1 MITQPNQKHPICQ
14 VFLLLSAMFLCFC
27 LPAYAGAKTS
37 IKKINKTITT
47 NQETINNL
55 VTTYKQLNTD
65 CTEAINNA
73 LENNLLVNKKDLKTL
88 QKQSDQLKTKTT
100 KLESAI
106 TQQTETE
113 EALASIT
120 DTSSTEYRE
129 QKLQIITLQKRQIT
143 LYKQINKIMKK
154 IIKLCTPS

>member
-1 MITQPNQKHPICQ
+1 
-14 VFLLLSAMFLCFC
+14 MFLCFY

-37 IKKINKTITT
+37 IKKINKTITA

-55 VTTYKQLNTD
+55 VTTYKQLNTN

-88 QKQSDQLKTKTT
+88 QKQSDQLKAKTT

-106 TQQTETE
+106 TQQAETE

-154 IIKLCTPS
+154 IIKLCTPKIE